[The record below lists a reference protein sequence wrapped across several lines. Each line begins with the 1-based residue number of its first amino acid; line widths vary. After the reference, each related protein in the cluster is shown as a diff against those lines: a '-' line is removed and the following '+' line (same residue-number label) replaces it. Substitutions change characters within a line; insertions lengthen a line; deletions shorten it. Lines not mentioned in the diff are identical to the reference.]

1 MFSQYFR
8 FAMAYYVNHHFD
20 EGTTAKQM
28 AMVVQ
33 FVSKIDIESICHG
46 ESRFSVGSEVILMAA
61 GWK

>member
-1 MFSQYFR
+1 
-8 FAMAYYVNHHFD
+8 MAYYVNHHFD
-20 EGTTAKQM
+20 GGTTAKQM